1 MSIHNK
7 HRRQFIKSTG
17 VAGAGTLLLP
27 NFLSALSGCA
37 DLSKVTLDG
46 RRLVVIQLSGG
57 NDGLNTLIP
66 TGNDIYHRS
75 RPNLAVA
82 DNKTLKIT
90 DQYGFNPS
98 VDVFRWLYDEGLL
111 SVVNGVG
118 YPNPNRSHFRSMDI
132 WQSAGDGNTELASG
146 WVGRYLD
153 AVCKDDSDPY
163 KALQVGIKLDMAL
176 RGELR
181 TGFSVVDPSQHDAIP
196 SIMRDQRIDF
206 AYGLPAQNPALHYLY
221 KSVQS
226 IQSSTDYLHEISKTA
241 DSKTSYP
248 STPFSRKLKTV
259 SELISS
265 GVDTSIY
272 YVSHE
277 GFDSHANQNHFLNW
291 PLKVFNEGL
300 TAFTKDL
307 RSSGALDSTLVLVF
321 SEFGRRV
328 EENASG
334 GTDHGTANCVFLIG
348 NQLNRAGIYNDIPDL
363 SDLDNGDLKYSI
375 DFRQVYA
382 TILDKWLKVDSEVVL
397 KQKFENLQFI

>member
-1 MSIHNK
+1 MSYNK
-7 HRRQFIKSTG
+7 HRRQFIKNAG

-27 NFLSALSGCA
+27 NFLSALSGCT
-37 DLSKVTLDG
+37 DLSKVALDG

-66 TGNDIYHRS
+66 IGNDIYHRS

-82 DNKTLKIT
+82 DSKVLKVN
-90 DQYGFNPS
+90 DHYGFNPS
-98 VDVFRWLYDEGLL
+98 IDTFRWLYDEGLL
-111 SVVNGVG
+111 TVINGVG
-118 YPNPNRSHFRSMDI
+118 YPNPYRSHFRSMDI
-132 WQSAGDGNTELASG
+132 WQSAGDGNTDLATG

-153 AVCKDDSDPY
+153 AVCKDDTDPY
-163 KALQVGIKLDMAL
+163 RALQVGIKLDMAL
-176 RGELR
+176 RGEFR

-196 SIMRDQRIDF
+196 SIMKDGRIDYTMSIS
-206 AYGLPAQNPALHYLY
+206 ADNPALHYLY
-221 KSVQS
+221 KSVQG
-226 IQSSTDYLHEISKTA
+226 IQSSTDYLHEISKTSN
-241 DSKTSYP
+241 SKASYP
-248 STPFSRKLKTV
+248 STPFSHKLKTV
-259 SELISS
+259 SELINS
-265 GVDTSIY
+265 GLDTSIY

-291 PLKVFNEGL
+291 PLRVFNEGL
-300 TAFTKDL
+300 NAFIKDL
-307 RSSGALDSTLVLVF
+307 KSTGALDNTLMLVF

-363 SDLDNGDLKYSI
+363 ADLDNGDLKYSI

-382 TILDKWLKVDSEVVL
+382 TILDKWLKVDSSVVL
-397 KQKFENLQFI
+397 NRQFDHLQFI